1 MQRTLQIYP
10 AYFPEIEIM
19 NIRTFRP
26 IVFRSDLNNITS
38 PPFDVI
44 TRQQEQTL
52 KKSQYNITHIT
63 LPESGGFAKSVQT
76 MNKWMEEGV
85 LEKLQ
90 HDTLIILCQDFKSG
104 GKELS
109 RIGLMAPVETS
120 PDGNEIF
127 PHEETFEWAVEERK
141 DLMIKTG
148 CQLEPIFLVINGA
161 AFERVLRSAIKSLE
175 PVRTFEEPSGVTNR
189 VYMINDLHSQASILN
204 SVSREK
210 AVVADGHHRLRAAQD
225 IYLDKPA
232 KTKDF
237 WKYSFSYVT
246 SLQQD
251 SLMISGIHRLISNDH
266 KFSDYAER
274 IEKYFILEKKKSAE
288 THKGIM
294 VYDGSFYSLEPRE
307 ESYRAIGESGKYR
320 FPADPA
326 LVNRL
331 IFQNIM
337 GLTIDDISR
346 QIMYTQSVPFAIEE
360 VDKGRIGFAFL
371 MPPWDKS
378 TFIFMTDSGRIFPQ
392 KSTYFYPKIPSG
404 VAIYGPEES
413 VVDD

>member
-1 MQRTLQIYP
+1 MQETLPICP
-10 AYFPEIEIM
+10 GYFPENEIL

-26 IVFRSDLNNITS
+26 IVFRSDLNDITS

-52 KKSQYNITHIT
+52 KKSRYNITHIT
-63 LPESGGFAKSVQT
+63 LPETGGFGKSVQT

-85 LEKLQ
+85 LVKIQQE
-90 HDTLIILCQDFKSG
+90 TLIILCQDFKSG

-120 PDGNEIF
+120 SEGKEII

-141 DLMIKTG
+141 ELMIRTG

-161 AFERVLRSAIKSLE
+161 AFERVLRSAIKALD
-175 PVRTFEEPSGVTNR
+175 PVRTFEEPSGVINR
-189 VYMINDLHSQASILN
+189 VYMVSDPHSLSSIQN
-204 SVSREK
+204 AVSREK

-251 SLMISGIHRLISNDH
+251 SLMISGIHRLISSAH

-274 IEKYFILEKKKSAE
+274 IGKYFTLEKKNSAE
-288 THKGIM
+288 NHKGIM
-294 VYDGSFYSLEPRE
+294 VYDGSFYSLEPGE

-331 IFQNIM
+331 IFQDIM
-337 GLTIDDISR
+337 GLTINEISR
-346 QIMYTQSVPFAIEE
+346 QITYTQSVPFAVEE

-371 MPPWDKS
+371 MPAWDKS
-378 TFIFMTDSGRIFPQ
+378 TFIFMTDGGRIFPQ

-404 VAIYGPEES
+404 VAIYGPEDS
-413 VVDD
+413 TAND